1 MKGKGTRLMQLVN
14 VVVSSSKLLSD
25 QKTSDCQIMRIMR
38 APCRRDKRIIALRSL
53 KELSCSHLDMMLVVG
68 LGETSDPQ
76 KQLTTQTCESMIWS
90 IKTFSRGRK
99 GQDRAPSF
107 HLRW

>member
-68 LGETSDPQ
+68 VGRLVGA
-76 KQLTTQTCESMIWS
+76 TTRAKLEVTGGNECEIIS
-90 IKTFSRGRK
+90 G
-99 GQDRAPSF
+99 
-107 HLRW
+107 